1 VGRVDRE
8 DRTGDRDWNGDSG
21 GTGGPGGSDGDAATE
36 DARLGPPWED
46 PGAGEWFQRLSQTVV
61 AGVKTPEALFRSL
74 RLSGG
79 FWQPLFFYALVM
91 APALLVGTVLE
102 QPFGFIT
109 GAGGGEWVLGF
120 VAMVLLLPIGI
131 PVGLFVSSGITHLML
146 MIFGWA
152 NRPFEAT
159 FRINAY
165 GYGAVAWTFAI
176 PFCGSFIGWIW
187 GVVLEVLG
195 VSVVHGISTGKAA
208 VAVLL
213 PLFVLMIIGA
223 CLAAVLGVA
232 VFGALLA
239 A

>member
-1 VGRVDRE
+1 MMEWER
-8 DRTGDRDWNGDSG
+8 DRDWDGDSWG
-21 GTGGPGGSDGDAATE
+21 PGGPGGSGGMSGDAAE
-36 DARLGPPWED
+36 DQRVGPPWED
-46 PGAGEWFQRLSQTVV
+46 PAAGEWYERLGKTVV
-61 AGVKTPEALFRSL
+61 AGVKTPEELFRTL
-74 RLSGG
+74 RLTGG

-109 GAGGGEWVLGF
+109 GAGGGEWVLGL
-120 VAMVLLLPIGI
+120 VATVLLLPIVI
-131 PVGLFVSSGITHLML
+131 PVGLFVSSSITHLML

-165 GYGAVAWTFAI
+165 GYGAVAWVFAI
-176 PFCGSFIGWIW
+176 PFCGTFVGWIW

-195 VSVVHGISTGKAA
+195 VSMVHGISTGKAA

-213 PLFVLMIIGA
+213 PLFILMAIGA